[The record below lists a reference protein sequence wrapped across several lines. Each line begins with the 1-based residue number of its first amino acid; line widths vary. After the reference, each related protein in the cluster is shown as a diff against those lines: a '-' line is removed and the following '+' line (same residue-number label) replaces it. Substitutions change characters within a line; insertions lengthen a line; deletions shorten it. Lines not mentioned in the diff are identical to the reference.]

1 MPVGNVRTVYRGF
14 GDDKAFNAGVQ
25 RLAPAAPAQ
34 RYVREKLAL
43 TGALQRPLVIQ
54 FNNNDPSIVPRM
66 QAVYPQLA
74 ARAGSA
80 SKLHVLPP
88 VGEGHCGFS
97 GAQVVDALK
106 AAAAH

>member
-1 MPVGNVRTVYRGF
+1 
-14 GDDKAFNAGVQ
+14 
-25 RLAPAAPAQ
+25 
-34 RYVREKLAL
+34 
-43 TGALQRPLVIQ
+43 VIQ
-54 FNNNDPSIVPRM
+54 FNHDDPSIVPRM
-66 QAVYPQLA
+66 QAVYPQLV